1 MPAGTAAS
9 ATADPPCGERP
20 AVNASLAL
28 APDTRTAED
37 PYRER
42 VVRESDETDKAAWAK
57 LLAELL
63 AARGMTPEQAASPD
77 GPVSVNWR
85 TLRRWLAQDQGV
97 SAKSVRDV
105 CRDLGYSPLD
115 ALVRVG
121 FLTPDEAK
129 MARDPISVPPP
140 LPQPLRRIAD
150 VLSDDRVP
158 DEPKTQLRRAVS
170 AAFDV
175 WMSMY
180 KLRAPREPAAR
191 ERTPRA
197 KAEQ

>member
-1 MPAGTAAS
+1 
-9 ATADPPCGERP
+9 
-20 AVNASLAL
+20 
-28 APDTRTAED
+28 
-37 PYRER
+37 
-42 VVRESDETDKAAWAK
+42 VVRESEEIDKAAWAK

-63 AARGMTPEQAASPD
+63 AGAGMTPEQAAAPA
-77 GPVSVNWR
+77 GPVTTNWR
-85 TLRRWLAQDQGV
+85 TIRRWLAQQHGV

-105 CRDLGYSPLD
+105 CRDLGYPPLD
-115 ALVRVG
+115 GLVRVG
-121 FLTPDEAK
+121 FLTAEEAR
-129 MARDPISVPPP
+129 MGRAPVAAAPPMP
-140 LPQPLRRIAD
+140 APLRQIAD

-158 DEPKTQLRRAVS
+158 DEPKTQLRRAVN